1 MEELGTSVEAV
12 GVVSGHA
19 PVTRGATTRVCLLS
33 IGGTEM
39 AMELQYVREVFIVT
53 TITQVPGSSSGLSGV
68 TPLRGVV
75 MPLTDLRPLIGLPQ
89 TGPIPKYAMVIHT
102 GGRQFSILTEKVPE
116 ILTVRVEDFMPAPG
130 IDNDAENALF
140 PRALKIGERYFNLA
154 EPSAILAA
162 IER

>member
-1 MEELGTSVEAV
+1 MDNAVTPVEAI
-12 GVVSGHA
+12 GAVSSQTPA
-19 PVTRGATTRVCLLS
+19 TMGATTRVCLFS
-33 IGGTEM
+33 IGGTEL
-39 AMELQYVREVFIVT
+39 AMELQYVREVFIVSS
-53 TITQVPGSSSGLSGV
+53 ITSVPGSSSGLSGV

-89 TGPIPKYAMVIHT
+89 SGPTPKYAMVIHIE
-102 GGRQFSILTEKVPE
+102 GRQFSLLTENVPE
-116 ILTVRVEDFMPAPG
+116 IITVHNEDFMAAPG
-130 IDNDAENALF
+130 GEKDSGNALF